1 MRFEKGDEKDI
12 CEAYVKWGFIKK
24 QSCKLLREKG
34 EKKEKKE
41 TQMKTTQKKDWLAGE
56 CLEVWFNTA
65 NNLTKHI
72 SALLN

>member
-1 MRFEKGDEKDI
+1 MWSEDLLK
-12 CEAYVKWGFIKK
+12 KK

-34 EKKEKKE
+34 GEKEKRNADENKA
-41 TQMKTTQKKDWLAGE
+41 KKDWLAGE

-72 SALLN
+72 SALLNLKEKKEEERSLCL

>member
-34 EKKEKKE
+34 EKKEKKKRRWK
-41 TQMKTTQKKDWLAGE
+41 QRKKKTGWLGS
-56 CLEVWFNTA
+56 V
-65 NNLTKHI
+65 
-72 SALLN
+72 